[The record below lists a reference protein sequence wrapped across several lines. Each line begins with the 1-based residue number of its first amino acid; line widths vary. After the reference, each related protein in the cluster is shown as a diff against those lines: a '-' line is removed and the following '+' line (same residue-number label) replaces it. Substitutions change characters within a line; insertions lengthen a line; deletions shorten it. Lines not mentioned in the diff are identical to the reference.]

1 MNNFQFL
8 NNFIDLQDQ
17 VSYDKV
23 LNFDFAR
30 VAYSSTDTSTF
41 ANFCLVDRFLSKK
54 EIEKMREVFV
64 GLKRRLAFYFENR
77 QDLNLFKEELEK
89 EIKEILLPQYNEL
102 KKELYQKL
110 GALRSLKGKKDYHLD
125 NLYYSLANKQR
136 KDQLDVRKKKIQ
148 KMIDED
154 KEAGR

>member
-1 MNNFQFL
+1 MGR
-8 NNFIDLQDQ
+8 D
-17 VSYDKV
+17 
-23 LNFDFAR
+23 
-30 VAYSSTDTSTF
+30 
-41 ANFCLVDRFLSKK
+41 
-54 EIEKMREVFV
+54 
-64 GLKRRLAFYFENR
+64 
-77 QDLNLFKEELEK
+77 FKEELEK